1 MFIIWRLVYS
11 RNYPSGRVKLLFFF
25 LVSLSIYISRFL
37 WLAGTDR
44 HFHDNFPTA
53 EADGIA
59 NEGEKYGDNNYDN
72 DDNAAWMGTSDEI
85 KTDDEV
91 TGEEMKTIN
100 KKCRGGKN
108 KEKEKKNTE

>member
-1 MFIIWRLVYS
+1 MYILVIT
-11 RNYPSGRVKLLFFF
+11 RQAELNYFFFF

-108 KEKEKKNTE
+108 KEKEKKIRNRRS